1 MSEMTL
7 SKTRLRNGAWEGQI
21 LGASS
26 TGARPNIQVTYL
38 DQPVDGVEMVEAG
51 NGTSW
56 DLTIPIPSNAVADG
70 VQTFLIIDQDTATK
84 LGDFTLMAGEAVSDD
99 LRAEVELLRAE
110 LDMLKRA
117 FRRHC
122 LETM

>member
-1 MSEMTL
+1 MSELKL
-7 SKTRLRNGAWEGQI
+7 SKTRLRHGRYEAIVE
-21 LGASS
+21 GASS
-26 TGARPNIQVTYL
+26 GARPEIEARHQ
-38 DQPVDGVEMVEAG
+38 DQIIDGIVLSERETEG
-51 NGTSW
+51 EW
-56 DLTIPIPSNAVADG
+56 DLVVPVPADAVADG
-70 VQTFLIIDQDTATK
+70 VQTVVIYAAGTDHK
-84 LGDFTLMAGEAVSDD
+84 LGEVTLIAGDAAGDD

>member
-1 MSEMTL
+1 MSEL
-7 SKTRLRNGAWEGQI
+7 RLIKTRLRHGRFEGIIEGATG
-21 LGASS
+21 
-26 TGARPNIQVTYL
+26 GARPAIEARHQDHIIEGIDL
-38 DQPVDGVEMVEAG
+38 RESDVEG
-51 NGTSW
+51 QW
-56 DLTIPIPSNAVADG
+56 DLTVPIPEEAIADG
-70 VQTFLIIDQDTATK
+70 VQSIVIYSAGTGDK
-84 LGDFTLMAGEAVSDD
+84 LGDVTLIAGDAAAED

>member
-1 MSEMTL
+1 MSALTL
-7 SKTRLRNGAWEGQI
+7 TKIRLRNGVWEGRI
-21 LGASS
+21 SNAGT
-26 TGARPNIQVTYL
+26 TGARPDIKVTHL
-38 DQPVDGVEMVEAG
+38 DQPVEDVRLLERDEAG
-51 NGTSW
+51 TW
-56 DLTIPIPSNAVADG
+56 DLHIPIPTHAVADG
-70 VQTFLIIDQDTATK
+70 VQTFVIFDGANDGK
-84 LGDFTLMAGEAVSDD
+84 LGDFSLIAGEAVADD